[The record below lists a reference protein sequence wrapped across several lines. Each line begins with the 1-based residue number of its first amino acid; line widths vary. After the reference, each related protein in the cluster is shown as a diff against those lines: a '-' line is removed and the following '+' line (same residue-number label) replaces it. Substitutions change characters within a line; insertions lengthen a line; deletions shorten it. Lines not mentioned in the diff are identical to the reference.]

1 MSIFPEAAAPAD
13 REPADRLAV
22 DRALAPV
29 RRLFHWLGIGLLAA
43 MVTLPALQVLLRE
56 VIRRPFIG
64 AEEFTRFMLI
74 CVVFITFPYVVSS
87 GANIRMEELLHAL
100 PARLRR
106 LLHVLIAGSGTAV
119 FSIAAASVVVATFRN
134 LNNATPTLG
143 IPYWIF
149 FAAAFL
155 GLAFAAVE
163 CAVQLYKALRRR
175 PLYVTFAAEQPPEP
189 PPNL

>member
-1 MSIFPEAAAPAD
+1 MTMFPEAAVPAD
-13 REPADRLAV
+13 REPDGRLAV

-29 RRLFHWLGIGLLAA
+29 RRLFRWLGVGLLAA
-43 MVTLPALQVLLRE
+43 MLALPALQVLLRE
-56 VIRRPFIG
+56 VIRQPFIG
-64 AEEFTRFMLI
+64 AEELTRFMLI

-87 GANIRMEELLHAL
+87 GANIRMEELLQAL

-106 LLHVLIAGSGTAV
+106 RLHVLIAASGTAV
-119 FSIAAASVVVATFRN
+119 LSTAAVSVAVATLRN

-149 FAAAFL
+149 FGAAFL
-155 GLAFAAVE
+155 GLLFAAVE

-175 PLYVTFAAEQPPEP
+175 PLYVTFAEEQPPEP

>member
-106 LLHVLIAGSGTAV
+106 LLHVLIAGS
-119 FSIAAASVVVATFRN
+119 
-134 LNNATPTLG
+134 
-143 IPYWIF
+143 
-149 FAAAFL
+149 
-155 GLAFAAVE
+155 
-163 CAVQLYKALRRR
+163 
-175 PLYVTFAAEQPPEP
+175 
-189 PPNL
+189 